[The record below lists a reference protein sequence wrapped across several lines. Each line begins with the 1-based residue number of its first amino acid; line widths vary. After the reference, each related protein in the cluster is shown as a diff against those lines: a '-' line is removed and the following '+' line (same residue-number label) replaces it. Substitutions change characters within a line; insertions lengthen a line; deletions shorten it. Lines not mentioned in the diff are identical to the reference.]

1 MPSRTLSRSHA
12 AVGSLVGTIAL
23 AAGFLGVLAFA
34 FFQIPRVDV
43 LDKTGIEQ
51 APPPAY
57 LFPPKTSVSSAKIPV
72 NPYRSNGALDVQ
84 VVVDTGFYTYDGVTA
99 QGAIDMTD
107 QDIEE
112 TIALASLLFAEKTG
126 VSLHLRGIE
135 RRSLAH
141 LSYAGLSEWARDY
154 LETVINPPEA
164 FIIFSLR
171 DGAWMYGGFARL
183 STPVSSDSTYCN
195 EFVVNQGLAIPE
207 QRIAQEQRNAGIAL
221 INWEHKFGSC
231 GYTETFPRRSRVSK
245 GPQRGECRNNP
256 DDTCVVGEAGYFQ
269 CASVTHERA
278 AKPLFFRASTIVHE
292 LMHTLDVQEYG
303 HLGEDTCQT
312 IMAGDPTFAPQ
323 QLVYSEEWFSMCPA
337 SFRNV
342 ISQRRSCR

>member
-1 MPSRTLSRSHA
+1 MPSRTLSRSRA
-12 AVGSLVGTIAL
+12 AVGSLTGTIAL
-23 AAGFLGVLAFA
+23 AAGFLAVLAFA
-34 FFQIPRVDV
+34 FFQIPRADV
-43 LDKTGIEQ
+43 LDKTGIGQ
-51 APPPAY
+51 TPPPVY
-57 LFPPKTSVSSAKIPV
+57 LFPPKTPVPSAKIPV
-72 NPYRSNGALDVQ
+72 NPHRSNGALDVQ
-84 VVVDTGFYTYDGVTA
+84 AVVDTGFYTYDGVTA
-99 QGAIDMTD
+99 QSAVDMTD

-112 TIALASLLFAEKTG
+112 TIVLASRLFAEKTG
-126 VSLHLRGIE
+126 VSIRLRGIE
-135 RRSLAH
+135 RRSLAD
-141 LSYAGLSEWARDY
+141 LSYAGLSDWTRDY
-154 LETVINPPEA
+154 LETVPNPPEA

-171 DGAWMYGGFARL
+171 DGAWMYGGYARL
-183 STPVSSDSTYCN
+183 SAPVATDSMYCN
-195 EFVVNQGLAIPE
+195 EFALNQGLALPE
-207 QRIAQEQRNAGIAL
+207 QRIAQEQLNAGIAF

-231 GYTETFPRRSRVSK
+231 GYADAFPRRLRVSE

-256 DDTCVVGEAGYFQ
+256 DALCVMGEAGYFQ

-303 HLGEDTCQT
+303 HLGEATCRA

-323 QLVYSEEWFSMCPA
+323 EIGYSEEWFSMCPA